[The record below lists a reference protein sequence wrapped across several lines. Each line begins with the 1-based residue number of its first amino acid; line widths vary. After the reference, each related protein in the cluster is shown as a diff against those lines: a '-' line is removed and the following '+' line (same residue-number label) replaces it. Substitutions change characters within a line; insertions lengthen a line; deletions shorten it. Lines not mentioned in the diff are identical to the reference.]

1 MQATSILCQAPM
13 CCLVFCKKQLS
24 FVLQIFTYRRYRNF
38 EAVVGLVWS
47 YDPGSYAGG
56 RGAIGR
62 ASLAR
67 QVKGDSPD

>member
-1 MQATSILCQAPM
+1 
-13 CCLVFCKKQLS
+13 
-24 FVLQIFTYRRYRNF
+24 
-38 EAVVGLVWS
+38 VVGLVWS

-56 RGAIGR
+56 RVAIGR